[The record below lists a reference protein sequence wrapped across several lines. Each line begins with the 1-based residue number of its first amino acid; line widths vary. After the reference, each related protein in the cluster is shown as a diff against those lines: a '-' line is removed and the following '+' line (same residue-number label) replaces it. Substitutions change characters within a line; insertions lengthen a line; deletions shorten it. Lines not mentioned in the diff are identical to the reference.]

1 MPSRKKA
8 APAAV
13 DPVHDEDGG
22 IEAFELQ
29 KSVVARLV
37 KGALPADVKLQ
48 KEVPL
53 AMVKGSTVFIA
64 YLAALAHDTATEK
77 NHKTIAAS
85 HVLEASKQLA
95 WDDGG
100 ALQKMLKKELAAF
113 RAANEAKKQGRGA
126 PKAPKS
132 AKAAAAA
139 AAAAAPAAGPSN
151 GAEAPAAE
159 PEAEGMEG
167 VTLLRDDGPNADA
180 AAEGEGGEADADE
193 EGIELYEDE
202 DGGDEEMDDAG
213 SEGLDEPEVA
223 DRAVDDDEAEYR
235 DA

>member
-1 MPSRKKA
+1 MPRKKL
-8 APAAV
+8 APAAA
-13 DPVHDEDGG
+13 DPAAEEDGG

-37 KGALPADVKLQ
+37 KASLPPDVKLQ

-113 RAANEAKKQGRGA
+113 RANNEAKKQGRAVHKPASKPRDEGPTA
-126 PKAPKS
+126 EAQAGPSSVAGD
-132 AKAAAAA
+132 AAAGEAPP
-139 AAAAAPAAGPSN
+139 AAAPAPAP
-151 GAEAPAAE
+151 GAPDADA
-159 PEAEGMEG
+159 
-167 VTLLRDDGPNADA
+167 DDA
-180 AAEGEGGEADADE
+180 AADDDA
-193 EGIELYEDE
+193 GIELYEEEGDAGDE
-202 DGGDEEMDDAG
+202 DMDDAG
-213 SEGLDEPEVA
+213 SEGIDEPEPPA
-223 DRAVDDDEAEYR
+223 GERAMEEDAAEYR
-235 DA
+235 A

>member
-1 MPSRKKA
+1 MPRKKP
-8 APAAV
+8 APAAA
-13 DPVHDEDGG
+13 DLAAEEDGG

-37 KGALPADVKLQ
+37 KSSLPPDVKLQ

-113 RAANEAKKQGRGA
+113 RANNEAKKQGRA
-126 PKAPKS
+126 VPKGK
-132 AKAAAAA
+132 K
-139 AAAAAPAAGPSN
+139 
-151 GAEAPAAE
+151 
-159 PEAEGMEG
+159 
-167 VTLLRDDGPNADA
+167 A
-180 AAEGEGGEADADE
+180 AAEGSDAENDDDGDAVLAAAAGVGAVPEGDDGEGAAAGADDGADE
-193 EGIELYEDE
+193 AEGIELYVEEDE
-202 DGGDEEMDDAG
+202 GAVDEEMDDAG
-213 SEGLDEPEVA
+213 SEGIDEPEPGAGERAA
-223 DRAVDDDEAEYR
+223 DADEAEYKE
-235 DA
+235 

>member
-1 MPSRKKA
+1 MPRKKP

-126 PKAPKS
+126 AKAPKP
-132 AKAAAAA
+132 AKAAAESV
-139 AAAAAPAAGPSN
+139 AGPSATPGDE
-151 GAEAPAAE
+151 GAEP
-159 PEAEGMEG
+159 EGMEG
-167 VTLLRDDGPNADA
+167 VTQLRDDGPNADA
-180 AAEGEGGEADADE
+180 AAEGDAASADADADE

-202 DGGDEEMDDAG
+202 DGGDDEMDDAG
-213 SEGLDEPEVA
+213 SEGIDEPEA
-223 DRAVDDDEAEYR
+223 AGRGGDDDEADYR

>member
-1 MPSRKKA
+1 MPRKKP

-13 DPVHDEDGG
+13 DPALEEDGG

-37 KGALPADVKLQ
+37 KSSLPPDVKLQ

-113 RAANEAKKQGRGA
+113 RANNEAKKQGRA
-126 PKAPKS
+126 VPKAK
-132 AKAAAAA
+132 K
-139 AAAAAPAAGPSN
+139 
-151 GAEAPAAE
+151 
-159 PEAEGMEG
+159 
-167 VTLLRDDGPNADA
+167 A
-180 AAEGEGGEADADE
+180 AAEGSDAEVDNEGDAVLSAAGLAAAPEGADE
-193 EGIELYEDE
+193 AGAAAGADDGADETEGIELYVDE
-202 DGGDEEMDDAG
+202 EEAVDEEMDDAG
-213 SEGLDEPEVA
+213 SEGIDEPEPA
-223 DRAVDDDEAEYR
+223 AAERGANADEAEYKE
-235 DA
+235 